1 MLSSEGAAVEVS
13 VTRVDASD
21 DSWLK
26 PSSFA
31 MICVESGVARLAIV
45 DGAMANW
52 RALERRYLVACGRQ
66 GLCVYLGHVRE
77 LRHDVRLLVV
87 DLVL

>member
-1 MLSSEGAAVEVS
+1 M
-13 VTRVDASD
+13 TRVDASD

-31 MICVESGVARLAIV
+31 MICVESGMARLAIV

-52 RALERRYLVACGRQ
+52 RALERRYLVAAGRKVTGVQ
-66 GLCVYLGHVRE
+66 CCCVPGVYLGHVRE
-77 LRHDVRLLVV
+77 LRHNVRLLVF